1 MLKKIPLHT
10 QIIIGL
16 VLGLVFGLVIIKG
29 EISPDFTINYIKP
42 IGTIFINALKMIA
55 VPLVLASLI
64 VGVSNLGD
72 ISKLSRIGGKT
83 IATYICTTVIAI
95 SSGLLLVN
103 IFQPGKNLPEE
114 TRDNLMAQFDEDVGS
129 KTSQAERFQEQSPLK
144 PLQDI
149 VPENVFQAAAD
160 NASML
165 QVVFFAILVGIAL
178 LQIPKSKS
186 APVIAFFDGLNEVVI
201 KIVGFIMIIAP
212 YGVFALMASLIVE
225 IAGDNPGSALELL
238 LALLKYSLVVVGGLL
253 FLILAIYPSVLKLFT
268 KVRYLDFFK
277 AIRPAQLLAF
287 STSSSSATLPV
298 TMRQVEKEIGVS
310 EEVSSFVLPL
320 GATVNMDGTS
330 LYQGV
335 AAVFIAQ
342 ALGMD
347 LTLAQQ
353 LTIVLT
359 ATLASIGTAG
369 VPGAGLIMLIIIL
382 ESIGVPS
389 AGIALI
395 IAPDRILDMF
405 RTVVNVT
412 GDATVC
418 TVVAS
423 TEGELPEG
431 LIRKSNPLTS
441 VDEEDSKETKSTKQK
456 ITTGE
461 RN

>member
-10 QIIIGL
+10 QIITGL
-16 VLGLVFGLVIIKG
+16 VLGLVFGLVVIKTN
-29 EISPDFTINYIKP
+29 IPNSFTIDYIKP
-42 IGTIFINALKMIA
+42 IGTIFINSLKMIA
-55 VPLVLASLI
+55 VPLVFASLI

-83 IATYICTTVIAI
+83 IGTYLVTTVLAI
-95 SSGLLLVN
+95 SIGLVLVN
-103 IFQPGKNLPEE
+103 IFQPGKSLPVE
-114 TRDNLMAQFDEDVGS
+114 TRENLMKLYEGDAGS
-129 KTSQAERFQEQSPLK
+129 KVSTAEELQKQSPLQ
-144 PLQDI
+144 PLVDI
-149 VPENVFQAAAD
+149 VPQNVFQAATD
-160 NASML
+160 NGAML

-178 LQIPKSKS
+178 LQIPKDKGN
-186 APVIAFFDGLNEVVI
+186 PVIAFFDGMNEVI
-201 KIVGFIMIIAP
+201 IRIVNYIMMIAP

-225 IAGDNPGSALELL
+225 IAGDNPDSAIELL
-238 LALLKYSLVVVGGLL
+238 LALLKYSLVVLGGLFTMIL
-253 FLILAIYPSVLKLFT
+253 LVYPLILMGFT
-268 KVRYLDFFK
+268 KVKYKDFFK

-298 TMRQVEKEIGVS
+298 TMKQVEEELGVS

-342 ALGMD
+342 ALGMELS
-347 LTLAQQ
+347 LTQQ
-353 LTIVLT
+353 LMIVLT
-359 ATLASIGTAG
+359 ATLASIGSAG
-369 VPGAGLIMLIIIL
+369 VPGAGLIMLIIVL
-382 ESIGVPS
+382 ESIGVPA

-418 TVVAS
+418 TIVAS
-423 TEGELPEG
+423 TEGELPDG
-431 LIRKSNPLTS
+431 LIRKSNPLTPN
-441 VDEEDSKETKSTKQK
+441 E
-456 ITTGE
+456 
-461 RN
+461 

>member
-16 VLGLVFGLVIIKG
+16 VLGLIFGLVVIKTA
-29 EISPDFTINYIKP
+29 IPNSFTLDYIKP
-42 IGTIFINALKMIA
+42 VGTIFINSLKMIA
-55 VPLVLASLI
+55 VPLVFASLI

-83 IATYICTTVIAI
+83 IFTYLMTTVVAI
-95 SSGLLLVN
+95 SIGLILVN
-103 IFQPGKNLPEE
+103 IFAPGKSLPQE
-114 TRDNLMAQFDEDVGS
+114 TRESLMTLYEGDAGS
-129 KTSQAERFQEQSPLK
+129 RLGQAAELQKQSPLQ
-144 PLQDI
+144 PLVDI
-149 VPENVFQAAAD
+149 VPQNVFQAATD
-160 NASML
+160 NGAML
-165 QVVFFAILVGIAL
+165 QVVFFAIIVGVSL
-178 LQIPKSKS
+178 LKIQKSK
-186 APVIAFFDGLNEVVI
+186 AEPVIAFFDGMNDVI
-201 KIVGFIMIIAP
+201 IQIVNYIMLIAP

-225 IAGDNPGSALELL
+225 IAGDNPESAFQLL
-238 LALLKYSLVVVGGLL
+238 LALLKYSLVVVAGL
-253 FLILAIYPSVLKLFT
+253 FTMILVVYPSILMSFT
-268 KVRYLDFFK
+268 KVKYKDFFK

-298 TMRQVEKEIGVS
+298 TMKQVEEELGVS
-310 EEVSSFVLPL
+310 EEISSFVLPL

-347 LTLAQQ
+347 LTLTQQ
-353 LTIVLT
+353 LMIVLT
-359 ATLASIGTAG
+359 ATLASIGSAG
-369 VPGAGLIMLIIIL
+369 VPGAGLIMLIIVL
-382 ESIGVPS
+382 ESIGVPA

-418 TVVAS
+418 TIVAS
-423 TEGELPEG
+423 TEGELPDG
-431 LIRKSNPLTS
+431 LIRKSNPLTPN
-441 VDEEDSKETKSTKQK
+441 E
-456 ITTGE
+456 
-461 RN
+461 

>member
-1 MLKKIPLHT
+1 MRKKIPLHT

-16 VLGLVFGLVIIKG
+16 VLGLIFGLVVIKT
-29 EISPDFTINYIKP
+29 SLPNSFTLDYIKP
-42 IGTIFINALKMIA
+42 FGTIFINGLKMIA

-83 IATYICTTVIAI
+83 IGIYLLTTVIAVSI
-95 SSGLLLVN
+95 GLILVN
-103 IFQPGKNLPEE
+103 VFQPGKSLPVE
-114 TRDNLMAQFDEDVGS
+114 TRESLMSLYEGDAGS
-129 KTSQAERFQEQSPLK
+129 KLGQAAELQKQSPLQ
-144 PLQDI
+144 PLIEI
-149 VPENVFQAAAD
+149 VPENFFLASTD
-160 NASML
+160 NSAML

-178 LQIPKSKS
+178 LQISKEK
-186 APVIAFFDGLNEVVI
+186 ADPVVRFFDGLNEVI
-201 KIVGFIMIIAP
+201 IQIVNYIMMIAP

-225 IAGDNPGSALELL
+225 IAGENPDSAVQLL

-253 FLILAIYPSVLKLFT
+253 IMILIVYPVILMAFT
-268 KVRYLDFFK
+268 KVKYIDFFK

-298 TMRQVEKEIGVS
+298 TMKQVEEELGVS

-342 ALGMD
+342 ALGME
-347 LTLAQQ
+347 LTITQQ
-353 LTIVLT
+353 LMIVLT
-359 ATLASIGTAG
+359 ATLASIGSAG
-369 VPGAGLIMLIIIL
+369 VPGAGLIMLIIVL
-382 ESIGVPS
+382 ESIGVPA

-412 GDATVC
+412 GDAAVC

-431 LIRKSNPLTS
+431 LLRKSNPFTANES
-441 VDEEDSKETKSTKQK
+441 VQEPQ
-456 ITTGE
+456 
-461 RN
+461 

>member
-16 VLGLVFGLVIIKG
+16 ILGLILGLVIVKT
-29 EISPDFTINYIKP
+29 EISPDFTLDYIKP

-83 IATYICTTVIAI
+83 IVTYMLTTVIAVTL
-95 SSGLLLVN
+95 GLMLVN
-103 IFQPGKNLPEE
+103 VFVPGKSLPVE
-114 TRDNLMAQFDEDVGS
+114 TRENLMSLYDNVVGD
-129 KTSQAERFQEQSPLK
+129 KTSQAEELREQSPLK
-144 PLQDI
+144 PLVDI
-149 VPENVFQAAAD
+149 VPQNIFQAATD
-160 NASML
+160 NGSML
-165 QVVFFAILVGIAL
+165 QVVFFAIIVGIAL
-178 LQIPKSKS
+178 LQIPKSKAS
-186 APVIAFFDGLNEVVI
+186 PVVAFFDGLNDVII
-201 KIVGFIMIIAP
+201 KIVGYIMLIAP

-225 IAGDNPGSALELL
+225 IAGDNPNSAIELL

-253 FLILAIYPSVLKLFT
+253 LMILVVYPIVLKLFT
-268 KVRYLDFFK
+268 KVKYKDFFK
-277 AIRPAQLLAF
+277 AMRPAQLLAF

-320 GATVNMDGTS
+320 GATINMDGTS

-347 LTLAQQ
+347 LSVTQQ
-353 LTIVLT
+353 LMIVLT

-369 VPGAGLIMLIIIL
+369 VPGAGLIMLLIVL

-389 AGIALI
+389 AGLALI
-395 IAPDRILDMF
+395 LAPDRILDMF

-431 LIRKSNPLTS
+431 LIRESNPLTT
-441 VDEEDSKETKSTKQK
+441 VEQ
-456 ITTGE
+456 
-461 RN
+461 

>member
-10 QIIIGL
+10 QIIAGL
-16 VLGLVFGLVIIKG
+16 VLGLIFGLIVIKTN
-29 EISPDFTINYIKP
+29 ISPDFTIDYIKP

-83 IATYICTTVIAI
+83 IITYMLTTVLAV
-95 SSGLLLVN
+95 SVGLLVVN
-103 IFQPGKNLPEE
+103 MFQPGKNLPAE
-114 TRDNLMAQFDEDVGS
+114 TRENLMALYDDAAGTTV
-129 KTSQAERFQEQSPLK
+129 SQAEILQQQSPLQ
-144 PLQDI
+144 PVVDI
-149 VPENVFQAAAD
+149 VPENVFLAASQ
-160 NASML
+160 NSSML
-165 QVVFFAILVGIAL
+165 QIVFFAVLAGIAL
-178 LQIPKSKS
+178 LQIPQAKAS
-186 APVIAFFDGLNEVVI
+186 PVIAFFDGLNEVI
-201 KIVGFIMIIAP
+201 IRIVGYIMLIAP

-225 IAGDNPGSALELL
+225 IAGDNPDNAATLL
-238 LALLKYSLVVVGGLL
+238 LALLKYSLVVLGGLFFVML
-253 FLILAIYPSVLKLFT
+253 VVYPSILKLFT
-268 KVRYLDFFK
+268 KIKYTDFFS

-287 STSSSSATLPV
+287 TTSSSSATLPV
-298 TMRQVEKEIGVS
+298 TMKQVEEELGVS

-320 GATVNMDGTS
+320 GATINMDGTS

-342 ALGMD
+342 ALGLD

-359 ATLASIGTAG
+359 ATLASIGSAG
-369 VPGAGLIMLIIIL
+369 VPGAGLIMLIIVL
-382 ESIGVPS
+382 ESISVPA

-405 RTVVNVT
+405 RTVINVT

-418 TVVAS
+418 AVVAS
-423 TEGELPEG
+423 TEGELPDG
-431 LIRKSNPLTS
+431 LIRKSNPLTPN
-441 VDEEDSKETKSTKQK
+441 K
-456 ITTGE
+456 
-461 RN
+461 

>member
-10 QIIIGL
+10 QIITGL
-16 VLGLVFGLVIIKG
+16 VLGLVFGLVVIKTN
-29 EISPDFTINYIKP
+29 IPNSFTIDFIKP
-42 IGTIFINALKMIA
+42 IGTIFINSLKMIA
-55 VPLVLASLI
+55 VPLVFASLI

-83 IATYICTTVIAI
+83 IGTYLVTTVLAI
-95 SSGLLLVN
+95 SIGLVLVN
-103 IFQPGKNLPEE
+103 IFQPGKSLPVE
-114 TRDNLMAQFDEDVGS
+114 TRENLMKLYEGDAGS
-129 KTSQAERFQEQSPLK
+129 KVSTAEELQKQSPLQ
-144 PLQDI
+144 PLVDI
-149 VPENVFQAAAD
+149 VPQNVFQAATD
-160 NASML
+160 NGAML

-178 LQIPKSKS
+178 LQIPKDKGS
-186 APVIAFFDGLNEVVI
+186 PVIAFFDGMNEVI
-201 KIVGFIMIIAP
+201 IRIVNYIMMIAP

-225 IAGDNPGSALELL
+225 IAGDNPDSAIELL
-238 LALLKYSLVVVGGLL
+238 LALLKYSLVVLGGLFTMIL
-253 FLILAIYPSVLKLFT
+253 LVYPLILMGFT
-268 KVRYLDFFK
+268 KVKYKDFFK

-298 TMRQVEKEIGVS
+298 TMKQVEEELGVS

-342 ALGMD
+342 ALGMELS
-347 LTLAQQ
+347 LTQQ
-353 LTIVLT
+353 LMIVLT
-359 ATLASIGTAG
+359 ATLASIGSAG
-369 VPGAGLIMLIIIL
+369 VPGAGLIMLIIVL
-382 ESIGVPS
+382 ESIGVPA

-418 TVVAS
+418 TIVAS
-423 TEGELPEG
+423 TEGELPDG
-431 LIRKSNPLTS
+431 LIRKSNPLTPN
-441 VDEEDSKETKSTKQK
+441 E
-456 ITTGE
+456 
-461 RN
+461 

>member
-16 VLGLVFGLVIIKG
+16 ILGLVFGLVVIKT
-29 EISPDFTINYIKP
+29 SLPNSFTLDYIKP
-42 IGTIFINALKMIA
+42 IGTIFINSLKMIA
-55 VPLVLASLI
+55 VPLVLASLV

-83 IATYICTTVIAI
+83 IGTYLVTTVLAI
-95 SSGLLLVN
+95 SIGLILVN
-103 IFQPGKNLPEE
+103 VFKPGKSLPIE
-114 TRDNLMAQFDEDVGS
+114 TRENLMKLYEGDAGSRVG
-129 KTSQAERFQEQSPLK
+129 QAAELQEQSPLQ
-144 PLQDI
+144 PLVDI
-149 VPENVFQAAAD
+149 VPENVFLAASNNGA
-160 NASML
+160 ML
-165 QVVFFAILVGIAL
+165 QVVFFAILIGIAL
-178 LQIPKSKS
+178 LQIPKEKGT
-186 APVIAFFDGLNEVVI
+186 PVIAFFDGLNDVI
-201 KIVGFIMIIAP
+201 IQIVNYIMLIAP

-225 IAGDNPGSALELL
+225 IAGENPDSAVELL
-238 LALLKYSLVVVGGLL
+238 LALLKYSAVVVGGLFTMIL
-253 FLILAIYPSVLKLFT
+253 LVYPLILKAFT
-268 KVRYLDFFK
+268 KVPYLDFFK

-298 TMRQVEKEIGVS
+298 TMKQVEEELGVS

-347 LTLAQQ
+347 LSLTQQ
-353 LTIVLT
+353 LMIVLT
-359 ATLASIGTAG
+359 ATLASIGSAG
-369 VPGAGLIMLIIIL
+369 VPGAGLIMLIIVL
-382 ESIGVPS
+382 ESIGVPA

-418 TVVAS
+418 TIVAS
-423 TEGELPEG
+423 TEGELPDG
-431 LIRKSNPLTS
+431 LIRKSNPLTPN
-441 VDEEDSKETKSTKQK
+441 E
-456 ITTGE
+456 
-461 RN
+461 

>member
-16 VLGLVFGLVIIKG
+16 VLGLGFGLLVIKTAIPN
-29 EISPDFTINYIKP
+29 SFTLDYIKP
-42 IGTIFINALKMIA
+42 VGTIFINSLKMIA

-83 IATYICTTVIAI
+83 IGTYLLTTIVAVSI
-95 SSGLLLVN
+95 GLLLVN
-103 IFQPGKNLPEE
+103 IFAPGKSLPAE
-114 TRDNLMAQFDEDVGS
+114 TRENLMSMYEGDAGSRVG
-129 KTSQAERFQEQSPLK
+129 QAAELQKQSPLQ
-144 PLQDI
+144 PLVDI
-149 VPENVFQAAAD
+149 VPQNVFQATTD
-160 NASML
+160 NAAML
-165 QVVFFAILVGIAL
+165 QVVFFAIIVGVSL
-178 LQIPKSKS
+178 LQIQKSKA
-186 APVIAFFDGLNEVVI
+186 APVIAFFDGMNDVI
-201 KIVGFIMIIAP
+201 IQIVNYIMLIAP

-225 IAGDNPGSALELL
+225 IAGDNPDSAIQLL

-253 FLILAIYPSVLKLFT
+253 TMILIVYPLILMAFT
-268 KVRYLDFFK
+268 KVKYMDFFR

-298 TMRQVEKEIGVS
+298 TMKQVEEELGVS

-347 LTLAQQ
+347 LSLTQQ
-353 LTIVLT
+353 LMIVLT
-359 ATLASIGTAG
+359 ATLASIGSAG
-369 VPGAGLIMLIIIL
+369 VPGAGLIMLIIVL
-382 ESIGVPS
+382 ESIGVPA

-412 GDATVC
+412 GDAAVC
-418 TVVAS
+418 TIVAS
-423 TEGELPEG
+423 TEGELPDG
-431 LIRKSNPLTS
+431 LIRKSNPFTPN
-441 VDEEDSKETKSTKQK
+441 E
-456 ITTGE
+456 
-461 RN
+461 

>member
-16 VLGLVFGLVIIKG
+16 VLGLVFGLVVIKTS
-29 EISPDFTINYIKP
+29 ISPDFTIDYIKP
-42 IGTIFINALKMIA
+42 IGTIFINSLKMIA

-83 IATYICTTVIAI
+83 IVTYMITTVIAV
-95 SSGLLLVN
+95 SVGLLVVN
-103 IFQPGKNLPEE
+103 IFTPGKSLPVE
-114 TRDNLMAQFDEDVGS
+114 TRENLMALYDDAAGS
-129 KTSQAERFQEQSPLK
+129 TASQAEALQQQSPLQ
-144 PLQDI
+144 PVVDI
-149 VPENVFQAAAD
+149 VPENIFLAASQ
-160 NASML
+160 NSSML

-178 LQIPKSKS
+178 LQIPKERAS
-186 APVIAFFDGLNEVVI
+186 PVIAFFDGLNEVI
-201 KIVGFIMIIAP
+201 IRIVGYIMLIAP

-225 IAGDNPGSALELL
+225 IAGDNPENAATLL
-238 LALLKYSLVVVGGLL
+238 LALLKYSLVVLGGLL
-253 FLILAIYPSVLKLFT
+253 FIMLVAYPLILKLFT
-268 KVRYLDFFK
+268 KIKYTDFFA

-287 STSSSSATLPV
+287 TTSSSSATLPV
-298 TMRQVEKEIGVS
+298 TMKQVEEELGVS

-320 GATVNMDGTS
+320 GATINMDGTS

-347 LTLAQQ
+347 LTLTQQ

-359 ATLASIGTAG
+359 ATLASIGSAG
-369 VPGAGLIMLIIIL
+369 VPGAGLIMLIIVL
-382 ESIGVPS
+382 ESIGVPA

-418 TVVAS
+418 AVVAS
-423 TEGELPEG
+423 TEGELPDG
-431 LIRKSNPLTS
+431 LIRKSNPLTPN
-441 VDEEDSKETKSTKQK
+441 E
-456 ITTGE
+456 
-461 RN
+461 